1 MSDAELE
8 ARRAQVN
15 ELARELEETNRGLIA
30 LYTDLERAKEAE
42 ARLAAIVQAS
52 DDAMFSM
59 SPDGLIESWNPGA
72 EQLLGY
78 RAEDVL
84 GRPVDMLVPDEA
96 KAQLDAARARLEAG
110 ERSEAHDT
118 WRRRQDGSL
127 VEVSATLSAMRGP
140 EGQLIGFSAVLR
152 DLTARRRAETELA
165 AALADQEVMADRE
178 RIARDLHDLVIQ
190 RIFGAGLALHG
201 AVNLAPGHDVER
213 RLEAVIHELD
223 ATVSEIRT
231 TIFALHQTPD
241 DAAGVRG
248 RLQQAVSAATATLGF
263 TPSLAFEG
271 PVEALVPSAVEES
284 LLAVVR
290 EALANVARHARASAV
305 RVSLSAGDELVLRVV
320 DDGRGLQPGGRRS
333 GLHNL
338 QQRAES
344 RGGSCTVETGPSG
357 GTVLDWR
364 VPLRR

>member
-78 RAEDVL
+78 RAEAVL
-84 GRPVDMLVPDEA
+84 G
-96 KAQLDAARARLEAG
+96 
-110 ERSEAHDT
+110 
-118 WRRRQDGSL
+118 
-127 VEVSATLSAMRGP
+127 
-140 EGQLIGFSAVLR
+140 

-241 DAAGVRG
+241 DAAGGGG
-248 RLQQAVSAATATLGF
+248 RPQQA
-263 TPSLAFEG
+263 
-271 PVEALVPSAVEES
+271 
-284 LLAVVR
+284 
-290 EALANVARHARASAV
+290 
-305 RVSLSAGDELVLRVV
+305 
-320 DDGRGLQPGGRRS
+320 
-333 GLHNL
+333 
-338 QQRAES
+338 
-344 RGGSCTVETGPSG
+344 GSPAPPPP
-357 GTVLDWR
+357 R
-364 VPLRR
+364 FPPR